1 MRCHVYSMS
10 SGTTEPRQRLFFALW
25 PDDEVRAALDATGKS
40 LLGKRIKRVPAANL
54 HLTLAFA
61 GSVTASVRRC
71 LESSA
76 GAIQLTPFD
85 LTIDQ
90 CGHWHR
96 PRIAWIGP
104 THTPSGLWSLV
115 GAMRT
120 AFESCGLQAETRPYQ
135 PHMTLA
141 RKISR
146 LTNDTPITPVPWS
159 IRSFSLI
166 ESVTDP
172 RGVRYQRLVSWALEG
187 Q

>member
-1 MRCHVYSMS
+1 MRCHFYSIS
-10 SGTTEPRQRLFFALW
+10 SGMNEPRQRLFFALW
-25 PDDEVRAALDATGKS
+25 PDDEVRTALEETGKS
-40 LLGKRIKRVPAANL
+40 LLGKRIKRVPAAKL

-76 GAIQLTPFD
+76 SAIQLAPFD
-85 LTIDQ
+85 LTIDHS
-90 CGHWHR
+90 GHWHR

-104 THTPSGLWSLV
+104 THTPSALWSLV
-115 GAMRT
+115 GSLRT
-120 AFESCGLQAETRPYQ
+120 VFESCGLQAETRPYQ
-135 PHMTLA
+135 PHVTLA

-146 LTNDTPITPVPWS
+146 LANDTSITPVPWS
-159 IRSFSLI
+159 IGSFSLV